1 MRGARG
7 KHEDS
12 IGESNRLVDVVGD
25 EHGDH
30 AAALDEPRQI
40 ALQLPG
46 ERRVERNEGLVEQ
59 QQGRANG
66 ERARQRCA
74 PRQADREFARKMRPV
89 LGEAE
94 RGEQGR
100 DLGFARVGRGEP
112 HVVLDAAPRQES
124 RLLKNHAHSAM
135 RRDVDRAL
143 EIAIEAGENAHQ
155 RRLAAAGRPDQR
167 AGLAFLER
175 ERKIGDDRN
184 ALSRGGPK
192 GLSRD
197 ARFKPRAVANARHDV
212 QRVAPRAFR

>member
-1 MRGARG
+1 MRSARAIASSTSWVTSTVIMPRLSTSFARSRCNCRASGASSETKG
-7 KHEDS
+7 SSSK
-12 IGESNRLVDVVGD
+12 
-25 EHGDH
+25 
-30 AAALDEPRQI
+30 
-40 ALQLPG
+40 
-46 ERRVERNEGLVEQ
+46 

-74 PRQADREFARKMRPV
+74 SRQADREFAGKMRPV

-94 RGEQGR
+94 RGEQGG

-112 HVVLDAAPRQES
+112 HVVLDAAPRQEP

-184 ALSRGGPK
+184 ALSRGGAK

-197 ARFKPRAVANARHDV
+197 ARFKPRAVANGRHDV